1 MMLIFS
7 QPHTLM
13 KQATLLAAFIAIV
26 SSSAAV
32 PVSKN
37 NQDEIKISGD
47 TTMMKYSDVR
57 EMLQEILDVTG
68 LQTDIKLKEAN
79 VLNIQASISHRKR
92 YISYNPTYIA
102 ALNKMTRNK
111 WAVMTLL
118 AHEVGHHLNGHTIR
132 KGGSTPELEL
142 EADEFAGFILQKL
155 GATLQESQNVMH
167 YISIAKES
175 RTHPAKNSRLKA
187 IEKGWNKAAAA
198 EQINATVKR

>member
-1 MMLIFS
+1 
-7 QPHTLM
+7 M

-26 SSSAAV
+26 YAGLGM
-32 PVSKN
+32 PVN
-37 NQDEIKISGD
+37 NYNKYAIRSSGD
-47 TTMMKYSDVR
+47 TSMMKYSDVR
-57 EMLQEILDVTG
+57 EMLQDIIDVTG
-68 LQTDIKLKEAN
+68 LQTDINLKEAD

-102 ALNKMTRNK
+102 SLNKMTRNK

-175 RTHPAKNSRLKA
+175 RTHPAKNSRLRA

-198 EQINATVKR
+198 EQITATAKQ

>member
-1 MMLIFS
+1 
-7 QPHTLM
+7 M
-13 KQATLLAAFIAIV
+13 KQATLLAAFFAIV
-26 SSSAAV
+26 SFSVAM
-32 PVSKN
+32 PVIN
-37 NQDEIKISGD
+37 NNHSGTRISGD
-47 TTMMKYSDVR
+47 TSMMKYSDVR
-57 EMLQEILDVTG
+57 EMLEDIIDVTG
-68 LQTDIKLKEAN
+68 LRTDIKLKEAK
-79 VLNIQASISHRKR
+79 VLNIEASISHRKR

-102 ALNKMTRNK
+102 SLNKITRNK

-175 RTHPAKNSRLKA
+175 RTHPAKNARLNA
-187 IEKGWNKAAAA
+187 IEKGRNKAAAS
-198 EQINATVKR
+198 EQTNATARQ

>member
-1 MMLIFS
+1 
-7 QPHTLM
+7 M
-13 KQATLLAAFIAIV
+13 KQATLLAAFIALV
-26 SSSAAV
+26 SVSVAMPVNKTDQDGVRISA
-32 PVSKN
+32 
-37 NQDEIKISGD
+37 D
-47 TTMMKYSDVR
+47 TSMMKYSDVR
-57 EMLQEILDVTG
+57 EMLRDILDVAG

-79 VLNIQASISHRKR
+79 VLNIEASISHRKR

-102 ALNKMTRNK
+102 SLNRITRNR

-167 YISIAKES
+167 YISKATGS
-175 RTHPAKNSRLKA
+175 RTHPAKNSRLDA
-187 IEKGWNKAAAA
+187 IEKGWNKAAASD
-198 EQINATVKR
+198 QINATVKH

>member
-1 MMLIFS
+1 MLIFP
-7 QPHTLM
+7 QQHTLM

-26 SSSAAV
+26 SFSVAM
-32 PVSKN
+32 PVTAN
-37 NQDEIKISGD
+37 DQYAIRISGD
-47 TTMMKYSDVR
+47 TSMMKYSDVR
-57 EMLQEILDVTG
+57 EMLQDIIDITG

-79 VLNIQASISHRKR
+79 VLNIEASISHRKR
-92 YISYNPTYIA
+92 YISFNPTYIA
-102 ALNKMTRNK
+102 SLNKITRNK

-155 GATLQESQNVMH
+155 GATLQESQIVMH
-167 YISIAKES
+167 YISKAKES
-175 RTHPAKNSRLKA
+175 RTHPAKDSRLHA

-198 EQINATVKR
+198 QQVNATAKQ

>member
-1 MMLIFS
+1 
-7 QPHTLM
+7 M
-13 KQATLLAAFIAIV
+13 KQATLLAACIAIASV
-26 SSSAAV
+26 SLAV
-32 PVSKN
+32 PVITN
-37 NQDEIKISGD
+37 NQYGIGNSGD
-47 TTMMKYSDVR
+47 TSMMKYSDVR
-57 EMLQEILDVTG
+57 EMLQDILDITG
-68 LQTDIKLKEAN
+68 LQTDIKLKEAK
-79 VLNIQASISHRKR
+79 VLNIEASISHRKR

-102 ALNKMTRNK
+102 SLNKITRNK
-111 WAVMTLL
+111 WCVMTLL

-175 RTHPAKNSRLKA
+175 RTHPAKNSRLHA

-198 EQINATVKR
+198 EQINTTAKK

>member
-1 MMLIFS
+1 
-7 QPHTLM
+7 M

-26 SSSAAV
+26 CFSVAM
-32 PVSKN
+32 PVN
-37 NQDEIKISGD
+37 NNHQYGMRITGD
-47 TTMMKYSDVR
+47 TSMMKYSEVR
-57 EMLQEILDVTG
+57 EMLQDIIDITG

-79 VLNIQASISHRKR
+79 VLNIEASISHRKR

-102 ALNKMTRNK
+102 SLNKITRNK

-167 YISIAKES
+167 YISMAKES
-175 RTHPAKNSRLKA
+175 RTHPAKKSRLNA

-198 EQINATVKR
+198 EQVNTTAKK